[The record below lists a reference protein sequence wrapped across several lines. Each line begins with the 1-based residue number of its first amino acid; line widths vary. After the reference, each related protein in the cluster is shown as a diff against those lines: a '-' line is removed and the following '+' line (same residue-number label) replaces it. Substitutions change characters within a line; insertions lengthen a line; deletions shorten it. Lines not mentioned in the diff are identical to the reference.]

1 MKSKLVKWTLAA
13 SLATSAFG
21 LGAVASPSSNVE
33 VAQAA
38 YTMFSITDGVNVRS
52 GPGTGYRVLGQLT
65 FNDPISVISKYNS
78 TWSKISYK
86 GKTAYVSN
94 SWIASQPNVQEYYT
108 VNTGGANLNVR
119 SGPGTSYGIL
129 FKKSGGSI
137 AAMLNKTNS
146 KWYRIWGGGSRVG
159 YVSAA
164 YLEPL
169 PAYSVQTEGVKLYLR
184 TGPGSAYK
192 KIRTLTN
199 YEILYAVNVESS
211 RWFAVAYA
219 DGKIG
224 YVNAK
229 YLTPFPY

>member
-86 GKTAYVSN
+86 GKTVYCV
-94 SWIASQPNVQEYYT
+94 
-108 VNTGGANLNVR
+108 
-119 SGPGTSYGIL
+119 
-129 FKKSGGSI
+129 
-137 AAMLNKTNS
+137 
-146 KWYRIWGGGSRVG
+146 
-159 YVSAA
+159 
-164 YLEPL
+164 
-169 PAYSVQTEGVKLYLR
+169 
-184 TGPGSAYK
+184 
-192 KIRTLTN
+192 
-199 YEILYAVNVESS
+199 
-211 RWFAVAYA
+211 
-219 DGKIG
+219 
-224 YVNAK
+224 
-229 YLTPFPY
+229 